1 MYYNNIKFNS
11 KFEQIKYEYEN
22 GIICEND
29 LSEAQKGILIEWY
42 KTNCQILMNRIK
54 EKKADLYKKVYNN

>member
-29 LSEAQKGILIEWY
+29 LSEAQKSILIEWY

-54 EKKADLYKKVYNN
+54 EKKADLYKKIYNN